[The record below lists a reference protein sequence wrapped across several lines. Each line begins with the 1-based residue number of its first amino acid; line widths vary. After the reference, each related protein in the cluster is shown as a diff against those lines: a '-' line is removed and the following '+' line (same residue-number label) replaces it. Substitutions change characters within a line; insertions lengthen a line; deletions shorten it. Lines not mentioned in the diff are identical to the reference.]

1 MSERSPYRW
10 FNSRLGRDLM
20 KAERGQLSAMLPDRY
35 FPVTLQIGC
44 SGTPEFVDL
53 IDCERCVLV
62 DIELPRELNGLKVIA
77 EGSALPFGS
86 RSSDLVLLPHTLDF
100 SPHPHQLLR
109 EVVEILVP
117 EGLVALT
124 GLNPYS
130 LWGGWRWTRQWRKTP
145 PWNAN
150 YFSPRR
156 VQDWMSLLDLEIVS
170 ASLMEYRLPTV
181 SWGIRDRLGFLEVA
195 GARWWPGMAAVY
207 LIIARKR
214 ELGVRPQGQRK
225 SRHRRLATGYAGTMA
240 KS

>member
-1 MSERSPYRW
+1 
-10 FNSRLGRDLM
+10 M

-35 FPVTLQIGC
+35 FQSPFRLDAVEHRSC
-44 SGTPEFVDL
+44 VDL

-170 ASLMEYRLPTV
+170 ASLMEYRSPDCLMGDSRQV
-181 SWGIRDRLGFLEVA
+181 GIFWKLRAPGGGLGWL
-195 GARWWPGMAAVY
+195 RS
-207 LIIARKR
+207 I
-214 ELGVRPQGQRK
+214 
-225 SRHRRLATGYAGTMA
+225 
-240 KS
+240 